1 MAHRSILTPL
11 TNQLVPLWLRSLPLQ
26 SSLSSSLLSLP
37 SAPSSASSATTAVHG
52 LDSASSVRI
61 YDCTAARVGSSSSFG
76 GATNPGYWA
85 ASRSPPTG
93 SPGGPTW
100 CGSASPCGCGA
111 AGRYWRTRLWV
122 ASAASSDIIP
132 AGHAAPAPPR
142 GYFWPEPHFHGS
154 RDWCGAPMYRSPER
168 TESLPARSPKGDT
181 DHAGAGV
188 GCILHSLLY

>member
-11 TNQLVPLWLRSLPLQ
+11 TIQLVPLWLHSLPLQ
-26 SSLSSSLLSLP
+26 SSLSSSLLSLL

-52 LDSASSVRI
+52 LDSASSARI
-61 YDCTAARVGSSSSFG
+61 YDCTAARVSSSSSFG
-76 GATNPGYWA
+76 GATNPGCWA
-85 ASRSPPTG
+85 AGRSPPTG

-132 AGHAAPAPPR
+132 AGHAHPAAAARRAGSGQNTARRAAPSCLNSA
-142 GYFWPEPHFHGS
+142 
-154 RDWCGAPMYRSPER
+154 
-168 TESLPARSPKGDT
+168 
-181 DHAGAGV
+181 
-188 GCILHSLLY
+188 

>member
-1 MAHRSILTPL
+1 MNIPIRMYLHDMAHRSILTPL
-11 TNQLVPLWLRSLPLQ
+11 TNQLVPLWLHSLPLQ
-26 SSLSSSLLSLP
+26 SSLSSSLLSLL
-37 SAPSSASSATTAVHG
+37 SAPSSASSATKAAHG
-52 LDSASSVRI
+52 LGSASSARI

-76 GATNPGYWA
+76 GATNPGCWA
-85 ASRSPPTG
+85 AGRSPPTG

-142 GYFWPEPHFHGS
+142 PPG
-154 RDWCGAPMYRSPER
+154 
-168 TESLPARSPKGDT
+168 TPAQVKTRRGGPLR
-181 DHAGAGV
+181 HV
-188 GCILHSLLY
+188 